1 MAFQSK
7 RGRWY
12 TAGTWL
18 LLAVLLFPVAC
29 RQPGD
34 LAAEVAQQGSSGA
47 PGAGDLAPDFIT
59 PLLVGDALQLST
71 LRGQPVVI
79 YFWATW
85 CGSCVFD
92 FPIIDEIYQQQ
103 KATGLVILAVNIGQD
118 QAEVQKFVTEGGYTV
133 PVGLDGNMDIGRA
146 YRLLGFPSTYFI
158 DREGAIQHVRV
169 GPISPE
175 TFSERLAQLR

>member
-1 MAFQSK
+1 MTFRLKRRQWQMAS
-7 RGRWY
+7 R
-12 TAGTWL
+12 WL
-18 LLAVLLFPVAC
+18 LLVMLLFVAAC

-47 PGAGDLAPDFIT
+47 PGVGDVAPDFIT
-59 PLLVGDALQLST
+59 PLLIGDALQLSK

-92 FPIIDEIYQQQ
+92 FPIIDEVYQQQ
-103 KATGLVILAVNIGQD
+103 KDSGLVILALNIGQD
-118 QAEVQKFVTEGGYTV
+118 QAEVQKFVTAGGYTV

-175 TFSERLAQLR
+175 TFTERLAQIR